1 MHAYTLTQSSC
12 SPRTRTYV
20 RNFWSAGGQRPS
32 TYKLQR
38 PETYLTKL
46 TAPPPPRRR
55 RRPIYA
61 TSFFAAQQPCMCV
74 LHDPS
79 TTCENHRS
87 TIRPVSSLK
96 FTTSIYNIYAG
107 MTHAGYLVWINLCHG
122 IRLEASP
129 NSSSSLAAGQYITS
143 SSKRQ
148 MQFY

>member
-1 MHAYTLTQSSC
+1 MHDDSLSYHARIHSNTVLTQS
-12 SPRTRTYV
+12 TYTYV

-38 PETYLTKL
+38 SETYLTKL

-74 LHDPS
+74 LNHACIYIS

-96 FTTSIYNIYAG
+96 FTTSIYNICRHDA
-107 MTHAGYLVWINLCHG
+107 C
-122 IRLEASP
+122 RLF
-129 NSSSSLAAGQYITS
+129 SLNQPLP
-143 SSKRQ
+143 RH
-148 MQFY
+148 